1 MAYQFHAG
9 ILLATVLC
17 LIHCFLRQRRL
28 RQQRL
33 LEIWRLRRGIE
44 DQRQMFRLQRLR
56 RRRVLTFQA
65 AFLASVNLKRSSL
78 SSRQV
83 WAKERSTSF
92 LETTVRFWSEE
103 EFKGNFRVSRA
114 TFAYLCS
121 ELTPRLQKSHFIRRP
136 LSVEQRVAI
145 ALWRLG
151 TNIEY
156 RSIGHLF
163 GVGLATVFCVVREF
177 CEAVVEILLPHYINI
192 PTGVH
197 LQEIVDGF
205 NSKWG
210 FPQCVGAI
218 DGTHI
223 PIIAPKQNALDYY
236 NRKGH
241 HSVVMQAMV
250 SSNYTFMDV
259 YVGWPGS
266 VHDARVL
273 TNSKLFREAEAGTL
287 LPEIKKSIRG
297 IDVPLLILGD
307 PAYPL
312 LPWLMK
318 PYTDNGRLNAK
329 QWRFNYQL
337 SRARMVVECAFG
349 RLKGRWRSLLKRN
362 DTSIQFLPNYVAAC
376 CVLHNICEIHGDDFN
391 NDWMFTQED
400 ESYNQTG
407 HTSVPHGSTTAI
419 ASRIREALTDHFSA

>member
-1 MAYQFHAG
+1 M
-9 ILLATVLC
+9 
-17 LIHCFLRQRRL
+17 
-28 RQQRL
+28 
-33 LEIWRLRRGIE
+33 
-44 DQRQMFRLQRLR
+44 
-56 RRRVLTFQA
+56 
-65 AFLASVNLKRSSL
+65 
-78 SSRQV
+78 
-83 WAKERSTSF
+83 
-92 LETTVRFWSEE
+92 
-103 EFKGNFRVSRA
+103 
-114 TFAYLCS
+114 
-121 ELTPRLQKSHFIRRP
+121 
-136 LSVEQRVAI
+136 
-145 ALWRLG
+145 
-151 TNIEY
+151 
-156 RSIGHLF
+156 
-163 GVGLATVFCVVREF
+163 
-177 CEAVVEILLPHYINI
+177 EILLPHYINI

-273 TNSKLFREAEAGTL
+273 ANSKLFREAEAGTL
-287 LPEIKKSIRG
+287 LPEIKKSICG

-318 PYTDNGRLNAK
+318 PYTDNGRLSAK